1 MKFALK
7 IAIAA
12 VVLASY
18 TVFAEVEDGKE
29 DGVWVLNKDNF
40 DQTVASNDFVLVEFY
55 APWCGHCKKLAPE
68 YAKAAKELAEK
79 KSPILLANVDA
90 TQENELAQKYGV
102 KGYPTLKFFKNGNP
116 VEYTGGRTAD
126 TIVAWVEKKSG
137 PPAVSLANPEASKKF
152 VEDNKIAVIGFFKN
166 KESEEA
172 RHKHMSRERKDF
184 LDKKVFL

>member
-68 YAKAAKELAEK
+68 YEKAADRLNDEDP
-79 KSPILLANVDA
+79 PIRIAKV
-90 TQENELAQKYGV
+90 
-102 KGYPTLKFFKNGNP
+102 
-116 VEYTGGRTAD
+116 
-126 TIVAWVEKKSG
+126 
-137 PPAVSLANPEASKKF
+137 
-152 VEDNKIAVIGFFKN
+152 NK
-166 KESEEA
+166 
-172 RHKHMSRERKDF
+172 
-184 LDKKVFL
+184 

>member
-90 TQENELAQKYGV
+90 TQENVLNEV
-102 KGYPTLKFFKNGNP
+102 KSHFISIIIRCCFHN
-116 VEYTGGRTAD
+116 
-126 TIVAWVEKKSG
+126 
-137 PPAVSLANPEASKKF
+137 AN
-152 VEDNKIAVIGFFKN
+152 VD
-166 KESEEA
+166 
-172 RHKHMSRERKDF
+172 DF
-184 LDKKVFL
+184 I